1 MTSGGLRMLGR
12 RHLAKAALVVSML
25 APAMA
30 WADDTDQAEKFISNL
45 LQNLSAVVNGG
56 KSVDAQKAAMRQ
68 IVYDAVDVDGVA
80 RFCLGRFWRTATPQ
94 QQKDYTEI
102 FRNVMVSN
110 ITGKVGEYQGV
121 SFVMGKGQ
129 ARADEISVASTVN
142 RPGNAPN
149 KVDWLVA
156 NVGGKPKVIDVIA
169 EGTSLRLTQRS
180 DYGAFLARNNNDV
193 QALIDALK
201 KQAVATN

>member
-1 MTSGGLRMLGR
+1 MTIGELQMLGR
-12 RHLAKAALVVSML
+12 RRLAGFAVAISIL
-25 APAMA
+25 APATA
-30 WADDTDQAEKFISNL
+30 WAEDTDQAEKFIDAL
-45 LQNLSAVVNGG
+45 LKDLSAVVNGG
-56 KSVDAQKAAMRQ
+56 KPVEAQKAAMRR

-121 SFVMGKGQ
+121 SFMMGKGQ
-129 ARADEISVASTVN
+129 ARAEEIAVASTVN

-156 NVGGKPKVIDVIA
+156 PVGGKLRVIDVVA

-180 DYGAFLARNNNDV
+180 DYGAFLSRNNNDV

-201 KQAVATN
+201 KQAVAAN

>member
-1 MTSGGLRMLGR
+1 MLGR
-12 RHLAKAALVVSML
+12 RGLAGFGLAIGLL
-25 APAMA
+25 APFAA
-30 WADDTDQAEKFISNL
+30 WADDTDQAEKFVDKL
-45 LQNLSAVVNGG
+45 LKDLSAVVNGG
-56 KSVDAQKAAMRQ
+56 KPVDAQKAAMRQ
-68 IVYDAVDVDGVA
+68 IVFEAVDIDGVA

-121 SFVMGKGQ
+121 SFALGKGQ
-129 ARADEISVASTVN
+129 ARVEEISVASTVN

-156 NVGGKPKVIDVIA
+156 NVGGKPRVIDVVA
-169 EGTSLRLTQRS
+169 EGTSLRLTQRN
-180 DYGAFLARNNNDV
+180 DYSAFLQRNNNDV

-201 KQAVATN
+201 KQAVAAN

>member
-1 MTSGGLRMLGR
+1 MLGR

>member
-1 MTSGGLRMLGR
+1 MIAVAQPMFRRRRLAGLTMAL
-12 RHLAKAALVVSML
+12 LALLPFAAR
-25 APAMA
+25 
-30 WADDTDQAEKFISNL
+30 ADDADLAEKFIDKL
-45 LQNLSAVVNGG
+45 LKDLSAVVNGG
-56 KSVDAQKAAMRQ
+56 KPVDTQKAAMRQ
-68 IVYDAVDVDGVA
+68 IVFDAVDVDGVA

-121 SFVMGKGQ
+121 SFTVGKAQ
-129 ARADEISVASTVN
+129 MRAEEIAVASIVN

-156 NVGGKPKVIDVIA
+156 VTAGKLKVIYVIA

-180 DYGAFLARNNNDV
+180 DYGAFLGRNNNDV
-193 QALIDALK
+193 QALINALK
-201 KQAVATN
+201 KQALAAN

>member
-1 MTSGGLRMLGR
+1 MLMCGR
-12 RHLAKAALVVSML
+12 RRLAGF
-25 APAMA
+25 AMA
-30 WADDTDQAEKFISNL
+30 FATLVPFAAQADDADQAEKFIDKL
-45 LQNLSAVVNGG
+45 LKDLSAVVNGG
-56 KSVDAQKAAMRQ
+56 KPVDAQKAAMRQ
-68 IVYDAVDVDGVA
+68 IVFDAVDVDGVA

-121 SFVMGKGQ
+121 SFAMGKAQ
-129 ARADEISVASTVN
+129 ARAEEIAVASIVN

-149 KVDWLVA
+149 KVDWLVG
-156 NVGGKPKVIDVIA
+156 NVAGKPKVIDVIA

-201 KQAVATN
+201 KQALAAN

>member
-1 MTSGGLRMLGR
+1 MIAVAQPMFGR
-12 RHLAKAALVVSML
+12 RRLAGLTMAIVALLPFAAR
-25 APAMA
+25 
-30 WADDTDQAEKFISNL
+30 ADDADLAEKFIDKL
-45 LQNLSAVVNGG
+45 LKDLSAVVNGG
-56 KSVDAQKAAMRQ
+56 KPVDTQKAAMRQ
-68 IVYDAVDVDGVA
+68 IVFDAVDVDGVA

-121 SFVMGKGQ
+121 SFTVGKAQ
-129 ARADEISVASTVN
+129 MRAEEIAVASIVN

-156 NVGGKPKVIDVIA
+156 VTAGKLKVIDVIA

-180 DYGAFLARNNNDV
+180 DYGAFLGRNNNDV
-193 QALIDALK
+193 QALINALK
-201 KQAVATN
+201 KQALAAN

>member
-1 MTSGGLRMLGR
+1 MIAVAQPMFGR
-12 RHLAKAALVVSML
+12 RRLAGLTMALVAL
-25 APAMA
+25 LPFAAR
-30 WADDTDQAEKFISNL
+30 ADDADLAEKFIDKL
-45 LQNLSAVVNGG
+45 LKDLSAVVNGG
-56 KSVDAQKAAMRQ
+56 KPVDTQKAAMRQ
-68 IVYDAVDVDGVA
+68 IVFDAVDVDGVA

-121 SFVMGKGQ
+121 SFTVGKAQ
-129 ARADEISVASTVN
+129 MRAEEIAVASIVN

-156 NVGGKPKVIDVIA
+156 VTAGKLKVIDVIA

-180 DYGAFLARNNNDV
+180 DYGAFLGRNNNDV
-193 QALIDALK
+193 QALINALK
-201 KQAVATN
+201 KQALAAN

>member
-1 MTSGGLRMLGR
+1 MTNRGLHMFGR
-12 RHLAKAALVVSML
+12 RQLAGFAAVFSVL
-25 APAMA
+25 APAAA
-30 WADDTDQAEKFISNL
+30 WAEDTDQAEKFVAKL
-45 LQNLSAVVNGG
+45 LKDLSAVVNGG
-56 KSVDAQKAAMRQ
+56 KPVEAQKAAMRQ
-68 IVYDAVDVDGVA
+68 IVFDAVDVDGVA

-121 SFVMGKGQ
+121 SFTMGKGQ
-129 ARADEISVASTVN
+129 ARAEEISVASTVN

-156 NVGGKPKVIDVIA
+156 AVGGKPKVIDVMA
-169 EGTSLRLTQRS
+169 EGTSLRLTQRN
-180 DYGAFLARNNNDV
+180 DYSAFLQHNSNDV
-193 QALIDALK
+193 QALIEALK
-201 KQAVATN
+201 KQAIASN

>member
-1 MTSGGLRMLGR
+1 MIAVAQPMFGR
-12 RHLAKAALVVSML
+12 RRLAGLTMALLALLPFAAR
-25 APAMA
+25 
-30 WADDTDQAEKFISNL
+30 ADDADLAEKFIDKL
-45 LQNLSAVVNGG
+45 LKDLSAVVNGG
-56 KSVDAQKAAMRQ
+56 KPVDTQKAAMRQ
-68 IVYDAVDVDGVA
+68 IVFDAVDVDGVA

-121 SFVMGKGQ
+121 SFTVGKAQ
-129 ARADEISVASTVN
+129 MRAEEIAVASIVN

-156 NVGGKPKVIDVIA
+156 VTAGKLKVIDVIA

-180 DYGAFLARNNNDV
+180 DYGAFLGRNNNDV
-193 QALIDALK
+193 QALINALK
-201 KQAVATN
+201 KQALAAN

>member
-1 MTSGGLRMLGR
+1 MIAVAQPMFGR
-12 RHLAKAALVVSML
+12 RRLAGLTMALLALLPFAAR
-25 APAMA
+25 
-30 WADDTDQAEKFISNL
+30 ADDADLAEKFIDKL
-45 LQNLSAVVNGG
+45 LKDLSAVVNGG
-56 KSVDAQKAAMRQ
+56 KPVDTQKAAMRQ
-68 IVYDAVDVDGVA
+68 IVFDAVDVDGVA

-121 SFVMGKGQ
+121 SFTVGKAQ
-129 ARADEISVASTVN
+129 MRAEEIAVASIVN

-156 NVGGKPKVIDVIA
+156 VTAGKLTVIDVIA

-180 DYGAFLARNNNDV
+180 DYGAFLGRNNNDV
-193 QALIDALK
+193 QALINALK
-201 KQAVATN
+201 KQALAAN

>member
-1 MTSGGLRMLGR
+1 MTIGGLQMFGR
-12 RHLAKAALVVSML
+12 RRLAGFAVALGVL
-25 APAMA
+25 APVAA
-30 WADDTDQAEKFISNL
+30 RADDADQAEKFIDKL
-45 LQNLSAVVNGG
+45 LKDLSTVVNGG
-56 KSVDAQKAAMRQ
+56 KPVDAQKAAMRQ

-110 ITGKVGEYQGV
+110 ITSKVGEYQGV
-121 SFVMGKGQ
+121 SFAMGKAQ
-129 ARADEISVASTVN
+129 IRPDDISVSSVVN

-156 NVGGKPKVIDVIA
+156 ITDGKPRVIDVIA

-180 DYGAFLARNNNDV
+180 DYGAFLSRNNNDV

-201 KQAVATN
+201 KQALAAN

>member
-1 MTSGGLRMLGR
+1 MTSGGLRMFGR
-12 RHLAKAALVVSML
+12 RHLAGFAATISMV
-25 APAMA
+25 APLSA
-30 WADDTDQAEKFISNL
+30 WAGDTDQAEKFIATL
-45 LQNLSAVVNGG
+45 LRDLSAVVNGG
-56 KSVDAQKAAMRQ
+56 KPVDAQKAAMRQ
-68 IVYDAVDVDGVA
+68 IVYDGVDVDGVA

-121 SFVMGKGQ
+121 SFTMGKGQ
-129 ARADEISVASTVN
+129 VRAEEIAVASTVS

-156 NVGGKPKVIDVIA
+156 DVSGKPKVIDVIA

-180 DYGAFLARNNNDV
+180 DYGAFLAQNNNDV

-201 KQAVATN
+201 KQAVAPN